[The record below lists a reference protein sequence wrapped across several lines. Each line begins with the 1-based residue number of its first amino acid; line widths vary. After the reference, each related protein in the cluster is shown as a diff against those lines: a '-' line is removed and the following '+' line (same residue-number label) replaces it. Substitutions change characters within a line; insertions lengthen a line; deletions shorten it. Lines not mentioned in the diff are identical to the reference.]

1 MDRMYASATVLYT
14 AWLLWSWT
22 ERTLKRKLPE
32 KSLSEALRLLENVPW
47 VRSSAGKSIREGVPR
62 LSGKQEEVLTA
73 LGATRYLP
81 VV

>member
-1 MDRMYASATVLYT
+1 MYASATVLYT

-22 ERTLKRKLPE
+22 ERTLKGKLPE